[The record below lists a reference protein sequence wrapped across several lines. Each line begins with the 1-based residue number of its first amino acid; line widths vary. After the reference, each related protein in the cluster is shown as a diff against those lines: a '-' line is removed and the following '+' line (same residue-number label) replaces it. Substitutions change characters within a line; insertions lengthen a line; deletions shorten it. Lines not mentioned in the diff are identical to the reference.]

1 MQYRK
6 DGEITL
12 GKATFEG
19 SGEVSDT
26 ILDSYAI
33 KSRGS
38 VYQIE
43 HHLKV
48 LRRFSPQK
56 ARAVAMGCYLSENAE
71 MLGELLGYAL
81 GKGGGRTD
89 VVGSGNLEL
98 GLLPTVQKVV
108 SMGERL
114 LSCRNVLLFRDWHDY
129 EKITLAKMVSCSQRL
144 FCPLCGIARANK
156 LALGLLEKSLILRDK
171 VPGLRAF
178 FVTTTVK
185 NGVDLQ
191 ERFGHLDSGFT
202 RLMKR
207 VKEYRRR
214 GGKSSLAG
222 VIGAAASVEVK
233 IGRGSG
239 EWHPHVHALMLTR
252 SAEISASE
260 LSREWRE
267 LTADSRIVDVRE
279 IDPADPDAI
288 LEIAKYSLKFSEMS
302 LESNAVAGLL
312 LRRRRLFRTFG
323 EIRGVHLDEDAQDI
337 DDVGMLD
344 GAFSELLYR
353 YDGDKRKYGLVKV
366 ALKSEEMTE
375 RELIGSVSR
384 ESELQRSGQLWA
396 KKMLNRKRDYE

>member
-33 KSRGS
+33 KSRRS

-81 GKGGGRTD
+81 GKGGGRID

-233 IGRGSG
+233 IGRGRRIARASDWLRCRTRPPAAPPRRWSSG
-239 EWHPHVHALMLTR
+239 WWPPTTTR
-252 SAEISASE
+252 C
-260 LSREWRE
+260 
-267 LTADSRIVDVRE
+267 
-279 IDPADPDAI
+279 
-288 LEIAKYSLKFSEMS
+288 
-302 LESNAVAGLL
+302 
-312 LRRRRLFRTFG
+312 
-323 EIRGVHLDEDAQDI
+323 
-337 DDVGMLD
+337 
-344 GAFSELLYR
+344 
-353 YDGDKRKYGLVKV
+353 
-366 ALKSEEMTE
+366 
-375 RELIGSVSR
+375 
-384 ESELQRSGQLWA
+384 
-396 KKMLNRKRDYE
+396 